1 MPVLHLLLF
10 CSCGWSL
17 RTAVLSDQPP
27 ISRAT
32 SHANLSVPLEQ
43 FQGRG
48 TVLLENPR
56 PSPPPTLDPDRANR
70 TNLIPDLHDCP
81 WEGGGSSHT
90 GAWNSEQSV
99 CFILG
104 SSSEHVGFRLSTS
117 DKQAQEHLLLTST
130 VGIKEY
136 HPELRTMQATLWGK
150 MRQSRAGWPLGVWVL
165 WFSLL
170 YPSSQHNRVLFL
182 SGRLAFPES

>member
-1 MPVLHLLLF
+1 MRLKSEDRCFIRP
-10 CSCGWSL
+10 
-17 RTAVLSDQPP
+17 
-27 ISRAT
+27 T
-32 SHANLSVPLEQ
+32 SHQQSNLTCQSLGPT
-43 FQGRG
+43 G
-48 TVLLENPR
+48 TFSGPGYC
-56 PSPPPTLDPDRANR
+56 PAGKPPPLPSTPALDPDRANR
-70 TNLIPDLHDCP
+70 TNRIPDLHDCA
-81 WEGGGSSHT
+81 WEGGGSSHA

-136 HPELRTMQATLWGK
+136 NPELRTMQATLWGK
-150 MRQSRAGWPLGVWVL
+150 MRQSWAGWPLGVWVL

-170 YPSSQHNRVLFL
+170 YPSSQHSRVLFL